1 MKRYLSIVSWF
12 VTAILIV
19 GLGCQPKPEA
29 QKGAITETVVK
40 AEPNAPAAEAK
51 PAEAKPAEA
60 APKAEAEKKPAEKAA
75 TAIAVPAPKKAEPN
89 MPAEKEP
96 DANSVAVSIDGYNIT
111 EGDVTARIKPQV
123 EKMNKQLP
131 AAMVKEYGK
140 QLRQRALDTMVI
152 ERLLDGQ
159 VKTANLSV
167 SDEDVNDYLGKLAT
181 KQGMSMSDL
190 KSLVEASGQ
199 DFNAMKQQTKKGL
212 GYQKLMEGQWVG
224 KINIT
229 DADGKKYYD
238 ENPDRFKTGEQ
249 IRASHILIKPDPNG
263 DPNTAKAAAK
273 SKAEELLKKV
283 KEGADFAELA
293 KANSNCPS
301 AARGGDLGLFGRGR
315 MVKPFEDAA
324 FAMKPGQT
332 SDVVETQ
339 FGYHIIKVTEHQDAN
354 TVPYEQAKGDIVK
367 NLTQQKQGEFAKEYI
382 DSLKTKAKIVYPNAP
397 KAESGEPNAVER
409 PKE

>member
-19 GLGCQPKPEA
+19 GVGCQPKPEA
-29 QKGAITETVVK
+29 QTGATTESAVKGEPK
-40 AEPNAPAAEAK
+40 AAAAEAK
-51 PAEAKPAEA
+51 PAEVKPAEA
-60 APKAEAEKKPAEKAA
+60 APKAEAAEKGEIALAA
-75 TAIAVPAPKKAEPN
+75 PAPKKVEPN

-96 DANSVAVSIDGYNIT
+96 DANSVAASIDGYNIT
-111 EGDVTARIKPQV
+111 EGDITAKIEPQMR
-123 EKMNKQLP
+123 KMSQQLP

-152 ERLLDGQ
+152 ERLLDEQ
-159 VKTANLSV
+159 VKASNLSV
-167 SDEDVNDYLGKLAT
+167 ADADVNDYLGKLAT
-181 KQGMSMSDL
+181 KQGMSISDL

-199 DFNAMKQQTKKGL
+199 GFSAMKEQTKKGL
-212 GYQKLMEGQWVG
+212 GYQKLMEGQWTG
-224 KINIT
+224 KINVT
-229 DADGKKYYD
+229 DADSKKFYD
-238 ENPDRFKTGEQ
+238 ENPDKFKTAEQ

-263 DPNTAKAAAK
+263 DPNVAKAAAK

-293 KANSNCPS
+293 KADSGCPS
-301 AARGGDLGLFGRGR
+301 AAKGGDLGMFGRGR

-324 FAMKPGQT
+324 FALKPGET

-354 TVPYEQAKGDIVK
+354 TVPFEQAKEDIVK

-382 DSLKTKAKIVYPNAP
+382 DSLKAKAKIVYPNAP
-397 KAESGEPNAVER
+397 KAESEEPNAVER

>member
-12 VTAILIV
+12 VTAIVIV

-29 QKGAITETVVK
+29 QKGATTETVVK
-40 AEPNAPAAEAK
+40 AEPNAA
-51 PAEAKPAEA
+51 AEAKPAEA
-60 APKAEAEKKPAEKAA
+60 APKAEAAKKAE
-75 TAIAVPAPKKAEPN
+75 TALAVPAPKKVEPN

-96 DANSVAVSIDGYNIT
+96 DANSVAASIDGYNIT
-111 EGDVTARIKPQV
+111 EGDITAKIKPQV

-167 SDEDVNDYLGKLAT
+167 SDVDVNDYLGKLAT

-199 DFNAMKQQTKKGL
+199 DFSAMKEQTKKGL
-212 GYQKLMEGQWVG
+212 GYQKLMEGRWAG
-224 KINIT
+224 KINVT
-229 DADGKKYYD
+229 EADSKKFYD
-238 ENPDRFKTGEQ
+238 ENPERFKTAEQ
-249 IRASHILIKPDPNG
+249 IRVSHILIKPDPNG
-263 DPNTAKAAAK
+263 DPNMSKAAAK

-283 KEGADFAELA
+283 KGGADFAELA
-293 KANSNCPS
+293 KANSGCPS
-301 AARGGDLGLFGRGR
+301 AAKGGDLGTFGRGR

-324 FAMKPGQT
+324 FALKPGQT

-354 TVPYEQAKGDIVK
+354 TVPYEQAKEDIAK

-382 DSLKTKAKIVYPNAP
+382 DSLKAKAKIVYPNAP

>member
-1 MKRYLSIVSWF
+1 MKRYLTIVSWF
-12 VTAILIV
+12 VTAIVIV

-29 QKGAITETVVK
+29 QTGATTETAVK
-40 AEPNAPAAEAK
+40 AESNAAAAEAK
-51 PAEAKPAEA
+51 PAEVKPAEA
-60 APKAEAEKKPAEKAA
+60 APKAEAAEKAETTLA
-75 TAIAVPAPKKAEPN
+75 APAPEKVEPN

-96 DANSVAVSIDGYNIT
+96 DANSVAASIDGYNIT
-111 EGDVTARIKPQV
+111 EGDVTAKIKPQM

-131 AAMVKEYGK
+131 ATMVKEYGK

-167 SDEDVNDYLGKLAT
+167 ADEDVNDYLGKLAT

-199 DFNAMKQQTKKGL
+199 EFSAMKEQTKKGL
-212 GYQKLMEGQWVG
+212 GYQKLMEGQWTG

-229 DADGKKYYD
+229 DADSKKFYD
-238 ENPDRFKTGEQ
+238 ENPERFKTAEQ

-293 KANSNCPS
+293 KANSGCPS
-301 AARGGDLGLFGRGR
+301 AARGGDLGMFGRGR

-324 FAMKPGQT
+324 FALKPGQA

-354 TVPYEQAKGDIVK
+354 TVPYEQAKEEIVK

-382 DSLKTKAKIVYPNAP
+382 DSLKAKAKIVYPNAP
-397 KAESGEPNAVER
+397 KIEEEPNAVER